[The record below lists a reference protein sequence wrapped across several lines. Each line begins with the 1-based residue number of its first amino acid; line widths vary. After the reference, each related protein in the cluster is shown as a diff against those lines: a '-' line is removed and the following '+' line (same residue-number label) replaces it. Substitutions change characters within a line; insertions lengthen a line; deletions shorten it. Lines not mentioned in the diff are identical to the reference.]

1 MNFHWKDGCTME
13 ENEKLPQEPVEPASP
28 EPAPAAPPESISEA
42 EPTPTPESP
51 AAPPFIESADVFVPE
66 EALAPEKTRAGRFK
80 AFVRT
85 ALTWLLIF
93 VVVFLAGAA
102 TLYFW
107 QLRPTQDTLEQTQM
121 ELDHANQSIVDLQA
135 ELDQADFDMSY
146 AAFLEV
152 QADVYAARLALVDED
167 TLSAKAALANT
178 QDFLEMILEDVAG
191 FDQALADSLPQRLS
205 LIVTNLDADVERAI
219 LDAELLSEDLIKVYK
234 AIYAE
239 R

>member
-1 MNFHWKDGCTME
+1 
-13 ENEKLPQEPVEPASP
+13 
-28 EPAPAAPPESISEA
+28 
-42 EPTPTPESP
+42 
-51 AAPPFIESADVFVPE
+51 
-66 EALAPEKTRAGRFK
+66 
-80 AFVRT
+80 
-85 ALTWLLIF
+85 LLIF

-121 ELDHANQSIVDLQA
+121 DLDHAKESITDLQA

-152 QADVYAARLALVDED
+152 QADVYAARLALVEED
-167 TLSAKAALANT
+167 ALGAKAALANT
-178 QDFLEMILEDVAG
+178 EDYLEMILEDVAG

-219 LDAELLSEDLIKVYK
+219 LDAELLSEDLIKVYD